1 MNKFSVNLHDL
12 TQQAQRK
19 VIRRRLSIGKKEYVT
34 ISEAYLTY
42 FGELT
47 QDVRV
52 GGKNY
57 SSTVMWEC
65 HSAAFRNESSYLQ
78 FDYFRKKEQVRMIKE
93 ALSGL
98 LNQNVEVKRVMVG
111 EPYTEEGE
119 AKQEVTIVSIGRLW
133 TVIWNCN
140 EVCFDVTKKD
150 IELMP

>member
-1 MNKFSVNLHDL
+1 
-12 TQQAQRK
+12 
-19 VIRRRLSIGKKEYVT
+19 
-34 ISEAYLTY
+34 
-42 FGELT
+42 
-47 QDVRV
+47 
-52 GGKNY
+52 
-57 SSTVMWEC
+57 MWEC
-65 HSAAFRNESSYLQ
+65 DSAAFRNESSYLQ
-78 FDYFRKKEQVRMIKE
+78 FDYLRKKEQVRMIKE

-98 LNQNVEVKRVMVG
+98 LNQDVEVKRVMVG

>member
-1 MNKFSVNLHDL
+1 MNNFSVNLFDL
-12 TQQAQRK
+12 TKQAQRK

-34 ISEAYLTY
+34 ISEAYLSY
-42 FGELT
+42 FGDLT

-65 HSAAFRNESSYLQ
+65 DSAAFTKESSYLR
-78 FDYFRKKEQVRMIKE
+78 FEFFRKKVQVRMIKE

-98 LNQNVEVKRVMVG
+98 FDQDVDIKRVMVG
-111 EPYTEEGE
+111 KPYIDEGE
-119 AKQEVTIVSIGRLW
+119 AKQEVTIASIDRLW

-140 EVCFDVTKKD
+140 EVCFDVTMKD
-150 IELMP
+150 IEQMP

>member
-1 MNKFSVNLHDL
+1 MNKFSIDLRDL
-12 TQQAQRK
+12 TQQGQRK

-57 SSTVMWEC
+57 GSTVMWEC

-98 LNQNVEVKRVMVG
+98 LNQDVEVKRVMVG

>member
-12 TQQAQRK
+12 TQQGQLK
-19 VIRRRLSIGKKEYVT
+19 VIRKRLSIGKKESVT
-34 ISEAYLTY
+34 ISEAYLSY
-42 FGELT
+42 HGELT

-65 HSAAFRNESSYLQ
+65 DSVAFTKESSYLR
-78 FDYFRKKEQVRMIKE
+78 FEFFRKNVQVRMIKE

-98 LNQNVEVKRVMVG
+98 FDQDVDIKRVMVG
-111 EPYTEEGE
+111 EPYIEEGE
-119 AKQEVTIVSIGRLW
+119 EKQEVTVLSVDRFW

-140 EVCFDVTKKD
+140 EVYFDVTKKD

>member
-1 MNKFSVNLHDL
+1 MNKFSIDLRDL
-12 TQQAQRK
+12 TQQGQRK

-34 ISEAYLTY
+34 ISEAYLSY
-42 FGELT
+42 FGDIT

-65 HSAAFRNESSYLQ
+65 DSAAFTKESSYLP
-78 FDYFRKKEQVRMIKE
+78 FEFFRKKVQVRMIKE

-98 LNQNVEVKRVMVG
+98 FDQDVDIKRVMVG
-111 EPYTEEGE
+111 KPYIDEGE
-119 AKQEVTIVSIGRLW
+119 AKQEVTIVSIDRLW

-140 EVCFDVTKKD
+140 EVCFDATMKD

>member
-12 TQQAQRK
+12 TQQGQRK
-19 VIRRRLSIGKKEYVT
+19 VIRTRLSIGKKEYVT
-34 ISEAYLTY
+34 ISEAYLSY
-42 FGELT
+42 FGDIT

-65 HSAAFRNESSYLQ
+65 DSAAFTKESSYLR
-78 FDYFRKKEQVRMIKE
+78 FEFFRKHVQVRMIKE

-98 LNQNVEVKRVMVG
+98 FDQDVVIKRVMVG
-111 EPYTEEGE
+111 KPYIDEGE
-119 AKQEVTIVSIGRLW
+119 AKQEVTIASIDRLW

-150 IELMP
+150 IELRP

>member
-1 MNKFSVNLHDL
+1 MNKFSVNLFDL

-34 ISEAYLTY
+34 ISEAYLSY
-42 FGELT
+42 FGDIT

-65 HSAAFRNESSYLQ
+65 DSAAFTKESSYLR
-78 FDYFRKKEQVRMIKE
+78 FEFFRKNVQVRMIKE

-98 LNQNVEVKRVMVG
+98 FDQDVDIKRVMVG
-111 EPYTEEGE
+111 EPYIEEGE
-119 AKQEVTIVSIGRLW
+119 AKQEVTIVSIDRLW

>member
-1 MNKFSVNLHDL
+1 MNKFSIDLRDL
-12 TQQAQRK
+12 TQQGQRK

-98 LNQNVEVKRVMVG
+98 LNQDVEVKRVMVG

>member
-1 MNKFSVNLHDL
+1 MNKFSIDLRDL
-12 TQQAQRK
+12 TQQGQRK

-34 ISEAYLTY
+34 ISDAYLTY

-98 LNQNVEVKRVMVG
+98 LNQDVEVKRVMVG

>member
-1 MNKFSVNLHDL
+1 MNNFSVNLFDL
-12 TQQAQRK
+12 TKQAQRK

-34 ISEAYLTY
+34 ISEAYLSY
-42 FGELT
+42 FGDLT
-47 QDVRV
+47 LDVRV

-65 HSAAFRNESSYLQ
+65 DSAAFTKESSNLR
-78 FDYFRKKEQVRMIKE
+78 FEFFRKKVQVRMIKE

-98 LNQNVEVKRVMVG
+98 LNQDVEVKRVMVG

>member
-12 TQQAQRK
+12 TQQGQRK
-19 VIRRRLSIGKKEYVT
+19 VIRTRLSIGKKEYVT
-34 ISEAYLTY
+34 ISEAYLSY
-42 FGELT
+42 FGDLT

-65 HSAAFRNESSYLQ
+65 DSAAFTKESSYLR
-78 FDYFRKKEQVRMIKE
+78 FEFFRKNVQVRMIKE

-98 LNQNVEVKRVMVG
+98 FDQDVVIKRVMVG
-111 EPYTEEGE
+111 KPYIDEGE
-119 AKQEVTIVSIGRLW
+119 AKQQVTIVSIDLFW
-133 TVIWNCN
+133 TVIWNCD

-150 IELMP
+150 IELRP

>member
-1 MNKFSVNLHDL
+1 MNKFSVNLFDL
-12 TQQAQRK
+12 TRQSQRK

-34 ISEAYLTY
+34 ISEAYLSY
-42 FGELT
+42 FGDIT

-65 HSAAFRNESSYLQ
+65 DSAAFTKESSYLR
-78 FDYFRKKEQVRMIKE
+78 FEFFRKNVQVRMIKE

-98 LNQNVEVKRVMVG
+98 FDQDVDIKRVMVG
-111 EPYTEEGE
+111 EPYIEEGE
-119 AKQEVTIVSIGRLW
+119 AKQEVTIVSIDRIW

>member
-1 MNKFSVNLHDL
+1 MNKFSIDLRDL
-12 TQQAQRK
+12 TQQGQRK

-34 ISEAYLTY
+34 ISDAYLTY

-119 AKQEVTIVSIGRLW
+119 AKQEVTIVSIDRLW

-140 EVCFDVTKKD
+140 EVCFDATMKD

>member
-1 MNKFSVNLHDL
+1 MNKFSIDLRDL
-12 TQQAQRK
+12 TQQGQRK

-98 LNQNVEVKRVMVG
+98 LNQDVEVKRVMVG

-140 EVCFDVTKKD
+140 EVCFDATMKD

>member
-12 TQQAQRK
+12 TQQGQRK
-19 VIRRRLSIGKKEYVT
+19 VIRTRLSIGKKEYVT

-98 LNQNVEVKRVMVG
+98 LNQDVEVKRVMVG

>member
-65 HSAAFRNESSYLQ
+65 HSAAFRNESSYLR

>member
-1 MNKFSVNLHDL
+1 MNKFSVNLFDL

-34 ISEAYLTY
+34 ISEAYLSY
-42 FGELT
+42 FGDIT

-65 HSAAFRNESSYLQ
+65 DSAAFTKESSYLR
-78 FDYFRKKEQVRMIKE
+78 FEFFRKNVQVRMIKE

-98 LNQNVEVKRVMVG
+98 FDQDVDIKRVMVG
-111 EPYTEEGE
+111 EPYIEEGE
-119 AKQEVTIVSIGRLW
+119 TKQEVTIVSIYRLW

>member
-12 TQQAQRK
+12 TQQGQRK
-19 VIRRRLSIGKKEYVT
+19 VIRTRLSIGKKEYVT
-34 ISEAYLTY
+34 ISEAYLSY
-42 FGELT
+42 FGDIT

-65 HSAAFRNESSYLQ
+65 DSAAFTKESSYLR
-78 FDYFRKKEQVRMIKE
+78 FEFFRKNVQVRMIKE

-98 LNQNVEVKRVMVG
+98 FDQDVVIKRVMVG
-111 EPYTEEGE
+111 KPYIDEGE
-119 AKQEVTIVSIGRLW
+119 AKQEVTIASIDRLW

-150 IELMP
+150 IELRP

>member
-1 MNKFSVNLHDL
+1 MNKFSIDLRDL
-12 TQQAQRK
+12 TQQGQRK

>member
-1 MNKFSVNLHDL
+1 MNKFSIDLRDL
-12 TQQAQRK
+12 TQQGQRK

-57 SSTVMWEC
+57 GSTVMWEC

-150 IELMP
+150 IELRP

>member
-1 MNKFSVNLHDL
+1 MNKFSIDLRDL
-12 TQQAQRK
+12 TQQGQRK

-57 SSTVMWEC
+57 GSTVMWEC

-78 FDYFRKKEQVRMIKE
+78 FDYFRKKEQIRMIKE

-98 LNQNVEVKRVMVG
+98 FNQDVEVKRVMVG

>member
-1 MNKFSVNLHDL
+1 MNKFSIDLRDL
-12 TQQAQRK
+12 TQQGQRK

-119 AKQEVTIVSIGRLW
+119 AKQEITIVSIGRLW

>member
-34 ISEAYLTY
+34 ISEAYLSY
-42 FGELT
+42 FGDIT

-65 HSAAFRNESSYLQ
+65 DSAAFTKESSYLR
-78 FDYFRKKEQVRMIKE
+78 FEFFRKKVQVRMIKE

-98 LNQNVEVKRVMVG
+98 FDQDFDIKRVMVG
-111 EPYTEEGE
+111 KPYIDEGE
-119 AKQEVTIVSIGRLW
+119 AKQQVTVVSIDLFW
-133 TVIWNCN
+133 TVIWNCD

-150 IELMP
+150 IELRP